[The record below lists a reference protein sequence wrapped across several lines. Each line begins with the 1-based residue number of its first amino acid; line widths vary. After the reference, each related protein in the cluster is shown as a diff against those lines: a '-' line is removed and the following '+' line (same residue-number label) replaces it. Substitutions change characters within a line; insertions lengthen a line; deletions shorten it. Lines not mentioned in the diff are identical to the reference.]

1 MFSTLQELIL
11 NQDTVISRLNAGLV
25 LTPGQN
31 RSLLNICR
39 GRLIGVPVFIWGR
52 AKKLILFSLMLSL
65 LPHFLSGVTVLTYE
79 LKT

>member
-11 NQDTVISRLNAGLV
+11 NQDTVISRLNAGLI

-31 RSLLNICR
+31 RYFLNIHR

-52 AKKLILFSLMLSL
+52 AKKLILFSLMLS
-65 LPHFLSGVTVLTYE
+65 FTAALSSWHYGAHLWT
-79 LKT
+79 

>member
-11 NQDTVISRLNAGLV
+11 NQDTVISRLNAGLI

-31 RSLLNICR
+31 RYFLNIRR

-52 AKKLILFSLMLSL
+52 AKELILFSLMLS
-65 LPHFLSGVTVLTYE
+65 FTAALSSWHYSAHLWT
-79 LKT
+79 

>member
-11 NQDTVISRLNAGLV
+11 NQDTVISRLNAGLI

-31 RSLLNICR
+31 RYFLNIRR

-52 AKKLILFSLMLSL
+52 AKKLILFSLMLS
-65 LPHFLSGVTVLTYE
+65 FTAALSSWHYGAYLWT
-79 LKT
+79 

>member
-31 RSLLNICR
+31 RSFLNICR
-39 GRLIGVPVFIWGR
+39 GRWIGVPVFI
-52 AKKLILFSLMLSL
+52 
-65 LPHFLSGVTVLTYE
+65 
-79 LKT
+79 